1 MTNFQVVSA
10 CFFYF
15 LSFVIFSRPR
25 GELVVC
31 SYLRNTCQMNSFVHW
46 WWNVL
51 RSWFIFWYGDEPS
64 VRTSVRTNKVF
75 TNQEVSFTLRHL
87 LTAKQRKV
95 YTVLQFV
102 KDFRG
107 ENTCI
112 RADVKKT
119 ESEQVI
125 QHEGATAKILL

>member
-1 MTNFQVVSA
+1 M
-10 CFFYF
+10 
-15 LSFVIFSRPR
+15 
-25 GELVVC
+25 
-31 SYLRNTCQMNSFVHW
+31 
-46 WWNVL
+46 
-51 RSWFIFWYGDEPS
+51 
-64 VRTSVRTNKVF
+64 F

-95 YTVLQFV
+95 YTALQFV

-125 QHEGATAKILL
+125 QHERATAKILL